1 MKSYAQ
7 MCPLALGLDRIGERW
22 TLLIVREMLIRRD
35 LRFKDL
41 QDGLPGIAT
50 NLLTSRLDDLLE
62 LGLVERSFVGHSKS
76 QPVYN
81 LSKDGHELAPAILAI
96 AKWGAKF
103 SDRKNKNYEQRE
115 HWDEFSKKNKIV
127 A

>member
-1 MKSYAQ
+1 

-22 TLLIVREMLIRRD
+22 TLLIVREMLIRKD

-62 LGLVERSFVGHSKS
+62 LGLVERSFVGHSKT
-76 QPVYN
+76 QQVYN
-81 LSKDGHELAPAILAI
+81 LSKDGYELAPAILAI

-103 SDRKNKNYEQRE
+103 LDRKNRNYEQRD

-127 A
+127 V